1 MCPNK
6 RWTNLCIRRRV
17 ITCLFV
23 FMTFRCI
30 SQNEDLV
37 DKSNPIYAMYNL
49 PNRINISEKQK
60 AWNKSR
66 SGDAYDFMALRKTIA
81 AINAMIQA
89 TGETYWINQQVAL
102 INNLIET
109 AQTSSDIPGN
119 LIFRDGFKSWI
130 SLAANGAYRKEVPL
144 YESYSFF
151 YIMQFLFLVRNSAWM
166 ESAYNSKIWWTNTL
180 TFIEEHIWTKWY
192 ERSFLSYKNHYR
204 YFLRSRT
211 HMGSHWAG
219 LALYLNAVTANP
231 EIKSQTAFLIQQ
243 YDSLLKRNLRVYHGG
258 YIWNSTYD
266 NVEGSFAGRSPEN
279 IIQDVSHGNHVVSY
293 IISAYAIGNKDWTL
307 NDIKRLCFT
316 LKEIIYDAQ
325 NNRFRDN
332 VDGSAD
338 TDRKGWGNFVA
349 DGWVKLAAY
358 DEEVKAVFKRF
369 EKSDMLKKY
378 NQGLQFKANLYKIN
392 HTNE

>member
-1 MCPNK
+1 MA
-6 RWTNLCIRRRV
+6 
-17 ITCLFV
+17 
-23 FMTFRCI
+23 FRCL
-30 SQNEDLV
+30 SQGKDFV
-37 DKSNPIYAMYNL
+37 DKNNPIYIIYNL
-49 PNRINISEKQK
+49 PNKSNITEKQK
-60 AWNKSR
+60 AWNKSK
-66 SGDAYDFMALRKTIA
+66 SGDAYNFMALRKTIG
-81 AINAMIQA
+81 AINAMIQS

-119 LIFRDGFKSWI
+119 LLFRDGFKSWI
-130 SLAANGAYRKEVPL
+130 SLASNSTYHKEVPL

-166 ESAYNSKIWWTNTL
+166 ESSYNKFWWTNTL

-192 ERSFLSYKNHYR
+192 KRSFSSYKNHYR

-231 EIKSQTAFLIQQ
+231 EIKSQTTLLIQQ
-243 YDSLLKRNLRVYHGG
+243 YDTLLKRNLRAYQDG

-266 NVEGSFAGRSPEN
+266 NVERSFAGKSSES

-293 IISAYAIGNKDWTL
+293 IISAYVMESKNWTL
-307 NDIKRLCFT
+307 NDIKKLSFT
-316 LKEIIYDAQ
+316 LKRIIYDAQ
-325 NNRFRDN
+325 HNRFRDN
-332 VDGSAD
+332 VDGSANIQ
-338 TDRKGWGNFVA
+338 RKGWGNFVG

-358 DEEVKAVFKRF
+358 DEETKVIFQKF
-369 EKSDMLKKY
+369 EKSGMLKKY
-378 NQGLQFKANLYKIN
+378 NQELQFKANLYKIIPDK
-392 HTNE
+392 